1 MTCVLAFV
9 QLAQTAV
16 FCNGPDAHRGLY
28 RGRNRPARIPVT
40 GKVWSLSIR
49 YGISPDG
56 RRRGRERHRLMA
68 ADQDRMASPDGRRP
82 GSDQPGRRRLGT
94 PAAGLRRPPSTAQMG
109 IYDKSVLISIRGG
122 LPVHYVIETVYLPV

>member
-28 RGRNRPARIPVT
+28 RDRNRPARIPVT

-56 RRRGRERHRLMA
+56 RRPGSNGIARWPLTRIEWHRPMA
-68 ADQDRMASPDGRRP
+68 ADQEATSSDAVGSGLPWPGRVTRRRP
-82 GSDQPGRRRLGT
+82 R
-94 PAAGLRRPPSTAQMG
+94 
-109 IYDKSVLISIRGG
+109 I
-122 LPVHYVIETVYLPV
+122 